1 MEDVK
6 EQEGKEKSESDVVN
20 IEEYK
25 KINKLN
31 QIYLF
36 IISKYK
42 DYIESGEKLSV
53 AELPTMI
60 MPKIPSVLK
69 KANEI
74 KETYTDFVYEVNFV
88 DVSIKAFDFVK
99 NEIEDVSLPI
109 QFWLTPEET
118 LKFMS
123 GDITDKNMVLCSLL
137 IALGNPSAK
146 VLVVINNNERKIV
159 VYYEFNN
166 SFTMLDLDDGIKLF
180 STKEDMLKS
189 LGMTED
195 SIVYEF
201 NDQMYIDIM

>member
-6 EQEGKEKSESDVVN
+6 EQEGKEKSETDVVN

>member
-1 MEDVK
+1 MEDIK
-6 EQEGKEKSESDVVN
+6 GQGDKEKSESDVIN

-25 KINKLN
+25 RSNKLN

-42 DYIESGEKLSV
+42 EHIESGEKLSV

-60 MPKIPSVLK
+60 MPKISAVLK
-69 KANEI
+69 KSNEI
-74 KETYTDFVYEVNFV
+74 KEMYGEFVYEANFV
-88 DVSIKAFDFVK
+88 DASIKAFDFVR
-99 NEIEDVSLPI
+99 NEIEDVALPI

-123 GDITDKNMVLCSLL
+123 GDITDKNMLLCSLL

-166 SFTMLDLDDGIKLF
+166 LLTMLDLDDGTRLF

-189 LGMTED
+189 LGMNED

>member
-1 MEDVK
+1 MENVK

>member
-1 MEDVK
+1 MENVK

-180 STKEDMLKS
+180 SAKEDMLKS

>member
-180 STKEDMLKS
+180 SAKEDMLKS